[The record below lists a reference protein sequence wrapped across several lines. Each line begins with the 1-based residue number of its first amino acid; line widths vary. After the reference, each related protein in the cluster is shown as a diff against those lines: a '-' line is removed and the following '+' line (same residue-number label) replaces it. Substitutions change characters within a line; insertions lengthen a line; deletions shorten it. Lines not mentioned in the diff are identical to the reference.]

1 MTRIDFYILPD
12 TELPARDHFACRL
25 LHKVCRRG
33 MRAYLHCDSEESAHR
48 LDELLWSFR
57 DTSFLPHKLA
67 GSAGAPCAIEI
78 GYGNDPGD
86 HHDLLVNLAYAIPI
100 LFFGVRPGRR
110 NCHTGTGGSRGHPH
124 PLPAIPTQAIPAAE
138 ARPAYSTAAISGIIA
153 ASANLHLPP

>member
-86 HHDLLVNLAYAIPI
+86 HHDLLVNLAYAIPS
-100 LFFGVRPGRR
+100 FFSAFDRVVEIAIQEPGVLDATRIHYRQYQHKQYPLQKHDLRTPQRP
-110 NCHTGTGGSRGHPH
+110 SPV
-124 PLPAIPTQAIPAAE
+124 
-138 ARPAYSTAAISGIIA
+138 
-153 ASANLHLPP
+153 